1 MKKILILLLI
11 MATTAINAKTEPVEI
26 QGAVGK
32 LRGVVTTPDNLNG
45 KKVPVVILFHGLTG
59 DINEKMHTTIAE
71 SLAKENI
78 ASVRFDFNG
87 HGESDG
93 SFRNMTI
100 DNEVEDAR
108 RIVQYVEK
116 LPFVSSIS
124 ILGHSQ
130 GGVVAILLSGELG
143 KSKIKTG
150 TLLAPGVIIHDDMLK
165 GSFISASFDP
175 LNVPEQISIMG
186 GKVILGKEY
195 ILAGQR
201 MKPFEAA
208 KQYKGAVKLIHGT
221 GDRAVPYSY
230 SEYLTYFYK
239 KSELTLIDRAD
250 HGFSGKEDTLAQEVT
265 QWLKKQL

>member
-1 MKKILILLLI
+1 MKRILILLFI
-11 MATTAINAKTEPVEI
+11 MTTVASNAKTEPVTI

-45 KKVPVVILFHGLTG
+45 KKVPVVILFHGLNG
-59 DINEKMHTTIAE
+59 NINEKIHITIAE
-71 SLAKENI
+71 SLAKANI

-93 SFRNMTI
+93 TLQHMTV

-116 LPFVSSIS
+116 LPFVSQIH

-143 KSKIKTG
+143 KNKIKTV
-150 TLLAPGVIIHDDMLK
+150 TLLAPGLIIHDDMLK
-165 GSFISASFDP
+165 GSFLGTSFDP
-175 LNVPEQISIMG
+175 INVPEQISIIG

-201 MKPFEAA
+201 IKPFEAA

-221 GDRAVPYSY
+221 GERAVPYSY

-239 KSELTLIDRAD
+239 KSDITLITYAN
-250 HGFSGKEDTLAQEVT
+250 HYFSGEEATVAQEVT